1 MYNFVENGKTYVRME
16 LYIDDDVTD
25 SSTNRNL
32 VVRNNWKLASVVEDR
47 GEWGTRESDFESSCG
62 RNRSEILSKPRGTS
76 TQNIVVGFRSLEIRR
91 HNMELQV
98 PEC

>member
-1 MYNFVENGKTYVRME
+1 MYNFVENGKTYERME

-25 SSTNRNL
+25 S
-32 VVRNNWKLASVVEDR
+32 VVEDR
-47 GEWGTRESDFESSCG
+47 GGWGTRESDFESSCG